1 MSIDPLVLVLLVAAL
16 CLGMILATRYARRPR
31 RGDKLLTVRV
41 IDKGWDALTP
51 REREIVRLVA
61 GGKSNAEI
69 AKKLVISDRTVANHI
84 RHIYEKLDVHN
95 RVELTQ
101 VMNEHTR

>member
-1 MSIDPLVLVLLVAAL
+1 MPVDPLVIVLLVAAL
-16 CLGMILATRYARRPR
+16 CLGMMIATWYARRPR
-31 RGDKLLTVRV
+31 RRNKLLTVRV

-61 GGKSNAEI
+61 GGKSNTEI

>member
-1 MSIDPLVLVLLVAAL
+1 MSVDPLVLVLLIAAL
-16 CLGMILATRYARRPR
+16 CLGMVLATWHARRPR
-31 RGDKLLTVRV
+31 RRDKLLTVRL
-41 IDKGWDALTP
+41 IDQGWDALTP
-51 REREIVRLVA
+51 RELEIAQLVA

-69 AKKLVISDRTVANHI
+69 AKKLVISDHTVANHL

-101 VMNEHTR
+101 VLNEHTR